1 MKTEKVLSDIP
12 DNPYI
17 LLTPG
22 PLSTSAA
29 VRNAMLRDWCTWD
42 EDYNIGV
49 VQDIRTRLTEYATSQ
64 PEKYTAVLMQGSGSF
79 GVEACLGTA
88 VPEDGKLL
96 IIANGAYGRRMVSF
110 MQTMGRSYV
119 LAEFSETEQPDI
131 DKVNEILDKD
141 KEISHVAMVFCETTT
156 GILNPVREIC
166 LLAKEKEKM
175 TIVDAMSAFGGI
187 PMDME
192 GWGIDY
198 LISSS
203 NKCIQGV
210 PGFSFIIASVQK
222 LALCE
227 GNAHSHSLDVYDQW
241 KTMDK
246 KGKWRFTSP
255 THTERAFQQALNELD
270 KEGGIEKRYSRYSE
284 NQQRLREGMKEIG
297 YETLLDEGMQ
307 SPIITA
313 FCYPDSSFEFKD
325 FYEKMK
331 EKGFVLYPGKVSDA
345 ETFRIGNI
353 GEVYLADGAGHPANP
368 AAWPAVRAD

>member
-1 MKTEKVLSDIP
+1 MKTEKVLSDITE
-12 DNPYI
+12 NPYL

-22 PLSTSAA
+22 PLSTSGT
-29 VRNAMLRDWCTWD
+29 VRKAMLTDWCTWD
-42 EDYNIGV
+42 DDYNLGV
-49 VQDIRTRLTEYATSQ
+49 VQDIRKRLTAYASSK
-64 PEKYTAVLMQGSGSF
+64 PENYTAVLMQGSGSF

-110 MQTMGRSYV
+110 METMKRPYV
-119 LAEFSETEQPDI
+119 LAEFPETVPPDAERI
-131 DKVNEILDKD
+131 EKILDKD
-141 KEISHVAMVFCETTT
+141 NAITHVAMVFCETTT
-156 GILNPVREIC
+156 GIMNPAEEIC
-166 LLAKEKEKM
+166 LLAKGKGKT

-192 GWGIDY
+192 KSGMDY

-210 PGFSFIIASVQK
+210 PGFSFIIAAKEK

-255 THTERAFQQALNELD
+255 THTVRAFQQALNELD
-270 KEGGIEKRYSRYSE
+270 SEGGIEKRYERYSE
-284 NQQRLREGMKEIG
+284 NQRRLAKGMKEMG
-297 YETLLDEGMQ
+297 YEPLLNETLQ
-307 SPIITA
+307 SPVITA
-313 FCYPDSSFEFKD
+313 FCYPSPEFEFKD

-331 EKGFVLYPGKVSDA
+331 KKGFVLYPGKVSEA

-353 GEVYLADGAGHPANP
+353 GEVYSNDIDRLLKAIGE
-368 AAWPAVRAD
+368 VTE

>member
-22 PLSTSAA
+22 PLSTSAS

-241 KTMDK
+241 ETMDK

-255 THTERAFQQALNELD
+255 THTVRAFQQALNELD

-353 GEVYLADGAGHPANP
+353 GEVYSEDIDRLLK
-368 AAWPAVRAD
+368 AVREVTA